1 MPDISEKNKIGVSI
15 IIPAYNVEGYI
26 GDTMKMIAKQ
36 TYGDFEAIIVNDGS
50 TDGTGDVV
58 RKFCESD
65 TRFRMIEKENGGVS
79 SARNAGIEDAK
90 GEYMVFWDA
99 DDEIPEKSLEY
110 LHSAMEREEAD
121 MVIGIRALDTMTEL
135 SRPET
140 LKELTKQREISK
152 VDSRLVWCLTAANKM
167 YRTSILHNNSVRFRS
182 NILCEDGIF
191 WFEYMKYCRKI
202 TGCPHDVYVYK
213 KRNFTDSEKS
223 LSLSTSIHTE
233 HFRGM
238 EYVRYF
244 ENACEALFD
253 GMEKSIENRY
263 YREKLFQELYKK
275 LMREQ
280 VIGDVYRFIWS
291 LDDDGE
297 KSLHAAFNIVKNKL
311 YKNEWD
317 SVLAKE
323 SDIDIRDG
331 LKTKKELREKP
342 LITLVV
348 TADAKDP
355 ELILK
360 SIYGQ
365 NFPEFEVLIDGRI
378 AEAFGGTISGY
389 ENIRVTR
396 GSTRAEIKNA
406 ALDDARGKW
415 IMFFEEDMFFGINT
429 LKGFVRK
436 ASKSDKMVSLYV
448 KTVSGRKLKDIKSLE
463 KTFASQD
470 KRLRKEID
478 RMFSNKVFLV
488 DWLRSEKFKFTDDSA
503 SDIARLFDMNKS
515 SRKKS
520 VVMMTYL
527 SEDDYMSGKIHWK
540 TKLKL
545 KYLR

>member
-1 MPDISEKNKIGVSI
+1 MPVISEKNKISISI
-15 IIPAYNVEGYI
+15 IVPAYNVEGYI
-26 GDTMKMIAKQ
+26 EDTMKMIAKQ
-36 TYGDFEAIIVNDGS
+36 TYDDFEAIIVNDGS
-50 TDGTGDVV
+50 TDGTSDVV
-58 RKFCESD
+58 RKFCEND
-65 TRFRMIEKENGGVS
+65 RRFRMIEKENGGVS

-90 GEYMVFWDA
+90 GECIVFWDA

-110 LHSAMEREEAD
+110 LYSAMESEEAD
-121 MVIGIRALDTMTEL
+121 MVIGMRALDTMTEL

-140 LKELTKQREISK
+140 LKELTRQREISR

-167 YRTSILHNNSVRFRS
+167 YRTSILRDNDVRFRS
-182 NILCEDGIF
+182 DILCEDGIF
-191 WFEYMKYCRKI
+191 WFEYMRYCSKI

-213 KRNFTDSEKS
+213 KRNFTDSGKS
-223 LSLSTSIHTE
+223 LSLSTAIHTE

-238 EYVRYF
+238 EYVRHF

-253 GMEKSIENRY
+253 GMEQSAENGY

-280 VIGDVYRFIWS
+280 IIGDVYRFIWS

-297 KSLHAAFNIVKNKL
+297 KNLHSAFDMIKGKL

-317 SVLAKE
+317 SLIAKE
-323 SDIDIRDG
+323 SDLNIREG
-331 LKTKKELREKP
+331 LKTKKELSEKP
-342 LITLVV
+342 LVTLVI
-348 TADAKDP
+348 TADAKEP
-355 ELILK
+355 ELILR

-365 NFPEFEVLIDGRI
+365 NFPEFEVLIDGRV
-378 AEAFGGTISGY
+378 AAALKEHISGY
-389 ENIRVTR
+389 DNVRTVE
-396 GSTRAEIKNA
+396 GSTGAEIKNN

-429 LKGFVRK
+429 LKGFVKK
-436 ASKSDKMVSLYV
+436 AAEKDKMVSLYV
-448 KTVSGRKLKDIKSLE
+448 KTVSGRKLRDIKPLE
-463 KTFASQD
+463 KTFSSQD
-470 KRLRKEID
+470 KRLKKEID
-478 RMFSNKVFLV
+478 RTFSNKVFLA
-488 DWLRSEKFKFTDDSA
+488 DWLRGEKFRFTDDSA
-503 SDIARLFDMNKS
+503 SDMARLFDKNKA

-527 SEDDYMSGKIHWK
+527 NEDDYMSGKIHWK